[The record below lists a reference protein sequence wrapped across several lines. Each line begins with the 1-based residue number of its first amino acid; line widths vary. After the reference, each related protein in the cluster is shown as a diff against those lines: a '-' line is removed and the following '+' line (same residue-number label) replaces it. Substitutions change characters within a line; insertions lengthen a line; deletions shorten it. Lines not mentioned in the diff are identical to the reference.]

1 MAANRTIVIIGA
13 GPGIGRSVTS
23 LFASNRYNKIALL
36 ARRDEQL
43 QLEKAAVEA
52 AVSHPVTIKTY
63 VVDVSDG
70 DALVSAMDKIDAD
83 LGQPEVVF
91 YNAARVLVSNFFE
104 HPVKEIE
111 YDFKI
116 TVTSLYQLA
125 GREIP
130 RLVKLAQSDATS
142 RPAFIVT
149 SSLLPKEPE
158 PELFALSLTKG
169 AQWNLVK
176 SLYKQFGPQGVH
188 IGVMIVGGFVS
199 PEEPNRNPD
208 NIAKK
213 TWEWYSQPIEKQPF
227 EVEIL

>member
-1 MAANRTIVIIGA
+1 MTANRTIVVIGA

-52 AVSHPVTIKTY
+52 AVRHPVTVKTY

-70 DALVSAMDKIDAD
+70 DALVSAMDRIDAD
-83 LGQPEVVF
+83 LGQPEVIF
-91 YNAARVLVSNFFE
+91 YNAARVLFSNFFE
-104 HPVKEIE
+104 HPVEEIE

-130 RLVKLAQSDATS
+130 RLVELAKSDPTS
-142 RPAFIVT
+142 RPGFIVT

-158 PELFALSLTKG
+158 PDLFALSLTKG

-176 SLYKQFGPQGVH
+176 SLQKKFGPHGVH
-188 IGVMIVGGFVS
+188 IGVIIVGGFVS
-199 PEEPNRNPD
+199 PEEHNRNPD

-213 TWEWYSQPIEKQPF
+213 TWEW
-227 EVEIL
+227 